1 MSSANCCPAD
11 AIFFSPYQWDI
22 SLWSFCIQ
30 RRHRLFHN
38 RWRQWISC
46 RFHWRNKYR
55 NSACLSVVYYKKRNG
70 IHIGT
75 DVKIGRTV
83 SSIVH
88 SFFRNPSN
96 ILVYICDTSDKHQ
109 AARDRKFKIWFKRY
123 ASLDDLVFV
132 SEVIDVEDDSYFAS
146 MILSRRTTDFYQ
158 IQTTFHD
165 YFQDLRSKLE

>member
-38 RWRQWISC
+38 RWRSEYLVGFIEET
-46 RFHWRNKYR
+46 NIG

-96 ILVYICDTSDKHQ
+96 IISLYLWYQLTRIRRSW
-109 AARDRKFKIWFKRY
+109 RKFKSGLNGMH
-123 ASLDDLVFV
+123 SLDDLVFV

>member
-1 MSSANCCPAD
+1 M
-11 AIFFSPYQWDI
+11 
-22 SLWSFCIQ
+22 
-30 RRHRLFHN
+30 
-38 RWRQWISC
+38 
-46 RFHWRNKYR
+46 
-55 NSACLSVVYYKKRNG
+55 
-70 IHIGT
+70 
-75 DVKIGRTV
+75 KIGRTV

-109 AARDRKFKIWFKRY
+109 AARDRKFKIWFKQY

-165 YFQDLRSKLE
+165 YFQDLRSKLDNHLTISMISIAGSVCLLPVIPVSRVAGFPSGCTSWAPKLSVWLKTLLRSVTTLCFPASGRE